1 MLEKYNINQ
10 TTLKIL
16 AVYRSDYRRLS
27 HLREIAK
34 ETAVDVSPIHYQ
46 LERLEKMRVL
56 FSALKG
62 RNKEYSLNLGNLS
75 VKYYMTLAETY
86 TTVTYLERN
95 FLIKKIT
102 GELEAQIDGVIIL
115 FGSFA
120 KGRATKNSDVDLF
133 IVSEDES
140 SVYGRA
146 VREVQ
151 DLVGRKI
158 NVKSMNEAGF
168 IKGFSNGEPLI
179 REVVS
184 DHVILKG
191 IDKFCD
197 MMWHIHAR
205 PR

>member
-16 AVYRSDYRRLS
+16 AVYRSDYRRSS

-86 TTVTYLERN
+86 TTVTYLEWN

-140 SVYGRA
+140 SLSGRA

-158 NVKSMNEAGF
+158 NVKSMNKAGF
-168 IKGFSNGEPLI
+168 IKGFSNGDPLI

-191 IDKFCD
+191 IDEFCD

-205 PR
+205 P